1 MYTHILF
8 PTDGTAGSQK
18 AETHVMELAEKF
30 ASRVTL
36 LNAYEL
42 MELIPIFENTY
53 AHLEELE
60 VYLQD
65 QSQQIID
72 AALARFA
79 ERGLQAGQLRL
90 KGDPGRSIVDA
101 ADDLH
106 CDLIVMGSRQH
117 GSVQRLLLGS
127 VSNYVL
133 HHSAC
138 PVLMIPT
145 QHH

>member
-1 MYTHILF
+1 MALADKF
-8 PTDGTAGSQK
+8 GS
-18 AETHVMELAEKF
+18 
-30 ASRVTL
+30 RITL
-36 LNAYEL
+36 LNVYEL
-42 MELIPIFENTY
+42 MELIPVFENTY

-60 VYLQD
+60 IYLQD
-65 QSQQIID
+65 QSQQIIE
-72 AALARFA
+72 ATLKRFA
-79 ERGLQAGQLRL
+79 QHGLQTNTLHL

-133 HHSAC
+133 HHSSC
-138 PVLMIPT
+138 PVLMVPT